1 LLLKFIA
8 LPLRPH
14 LGRDFSPKS
23 ENKKLESFGIQQ
35 KRIPLQTIFGYSF
48 NLT

>member
-1 LLLKFIA
+1 LFLKYIA

-14 LGRDFSPKS
+14 LERDFSPNS
-23 ENKKLESFGIQQ
+23 VNNKLESFGIQQ
-35 KRIPLQTIFGYSF
+35 KRIPLQAIFGYSF